1 MSGFQ
6 VTLANRR
13 GWRASLRAA
22 AGHERAVLDLARERG
37 GRAVARDGMW
47 LGGDPSVARD
57 RLSLRCERGRS
68 FGASLV

>member
-13 GWRASLRAA
+13 GGRASHRAA
-22 AGHERAVLDLARERG
+22 AGNERAALNLARGRG
-37 GRAVARDGMW
+37 GRVVARDGLW
-47 LGGDPSVARD
+47 LGGDPGVARD